1 MINHSKKL
9 FITAAYWVVFASGAA
24 GFAADRYACQVI
36 GAFKNMD
43 GVTAKVNEEKIE
55 VEVNADPAEFGR
67 LEKPQHDFDLRWEV
81 QPWTLRLSEI
91 TDGGEPQLE
100 LSLSAPNQNARV
112 GAARAERGS
121 KYIGFIF
128 NSQLEALCKKRK

>member
-1 MINHSKKL
+1 MTNYSKRL
-9 FITAAYWVVFASGAA
+9 FLLISYLVAFTNA
-24 GFAADRYACQVI
+24 GFAAERYSCQVI
-36 GAFKNMD
+36 GSFKNMD
-43 GVTAKVNEEKIE
+43 GVVAKVDVENEEVI
-55 VEVNADPAEFGR
+55 VNAPPAEFGR
-67 LEKPQHDFDLRWEV
+67 REKPQHDFDPRWETH
-81 QPWTLRLSEI
+81 PWTLSLSEI

-128 NSQLEALCKKRK
+128 NPQLEALCKKRK